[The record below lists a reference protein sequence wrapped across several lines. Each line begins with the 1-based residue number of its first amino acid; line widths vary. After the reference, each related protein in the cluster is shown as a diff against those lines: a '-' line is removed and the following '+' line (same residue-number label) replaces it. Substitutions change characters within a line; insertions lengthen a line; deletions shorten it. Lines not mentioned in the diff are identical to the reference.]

1 MWRGP
6 HRCLTWTTHRVRWR
20 TAYGRPTCR
29 TWSGRI
35 ISWRPTVRSGEWL
48 RSGSIL
54 EQVPKPRLRGSV
66 GRLEHLD
73 LELDRRGEQIL
84 LTSEMAIQRRT
95 GDTDIGRDVRDRG
108 IVKTPALEL
117 LLRSGDDELLAVSW
131 PTLHGNI
138 GHGPLLFFRCRTRRI
153 STAARTRGTAVLHH
167 HVSSRSGLLRS
178 ARLDP
183 SHGPASP
190 TSVVSHY
197 SPWCTLPAACGPA
210 AIVARCD
217 PDERRGIRVG
227 IARRIGSS
235 TGVVA
240 ASIRS
245 SAVAAIWSNGVRTEV
260 SGTGRRCDSGMSL

>member
-138 GHGPLLFFRCRTRRI
+138 SHGPLLFFRCRTRRI

-178 ARLDP
+178 ARLDHP
-183 SHGPASP
+183 TDQPRRHQSSVTIRGGAHYRRSAGPPRSWPGAIR
-190 TSVVSHY
+190 TSVAGSGWA
-197 SPWCTLPAACGPA
+197 SRAGSD
-210 AIVARCD
+210 R
-217 PDERRGIRVG
+217 RRGWWRASDR
-227 IARRIGSS
+227 ARWRRSGR
-235 TGVVA
+235 TGCA
-240 ASIRS
+240 PR
-245 SAVAAIWSNGVRTEV
+245 
-260 SGTGRRCDSGMSL
+260 